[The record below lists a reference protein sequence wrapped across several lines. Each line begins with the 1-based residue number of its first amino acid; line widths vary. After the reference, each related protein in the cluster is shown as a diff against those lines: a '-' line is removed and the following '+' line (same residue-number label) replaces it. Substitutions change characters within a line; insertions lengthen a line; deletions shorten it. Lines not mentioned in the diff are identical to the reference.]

1 MTYPAIILVAIFIIG
16 ALMLIY
22 VVPTLTGT
30 FKELKVEL
38 PASTKFIIFI
48 SDLLVNNTVTGI
60 LGTCRF
66 YNFFSL
72 SACEPPAGRNILTL
86 SFCGFLL
93 SAIW

>member
-38 PASTKFIIFI
+38 PASTQFIIFI
-48 SDLLVNNTVTGI
+48 SDLLVNNTVTVF
-60 LGTCRF
+60 LGLVTF
-66 YNFFSL
+66 IIFSP
-72 SACEPPAGRNILTL
+72 SV
-86 SFCGFLL
+86 
-93 SAIW
+93 